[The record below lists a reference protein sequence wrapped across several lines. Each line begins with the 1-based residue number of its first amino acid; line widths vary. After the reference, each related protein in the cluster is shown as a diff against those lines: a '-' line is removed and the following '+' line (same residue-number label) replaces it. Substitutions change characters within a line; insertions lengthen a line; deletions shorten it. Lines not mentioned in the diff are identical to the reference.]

1 MLGAA
6 FQMDELIADFVAE
19 SREMLE
25 ALGGEI
31 VAWEANPDDRA
42 RLDSIFRFVHT
53 VKGNC
58 GFFEF
63 PRLEALSHAA
73 EDALADVRAGRRQ
86 PDGALVS
93 AVLAVI
99 DRIGEMIAAIE
110 SGAEMPEGDDGALIE
125 ALEPGAEGASVPAA
139 TAVAE
144 QSKGAAPRT
153 IRLSVELLDRV
164 MSTVSDMV
172 LARNELA
179 RRLRESPTD
188 VPVGGAFERLS
199 TIIAEMRD
207 AITRTRMQRIENL
220 FVALPRMVR
229 DLSAEL
235 GKQVLVD
242 IEGGDVELDREM
254 IEMIRDPLTHI
265 IRNAVDHGI
274 EMPAERLK
282 AGKREIGILSVS
294 ARQSG
299 NQILIDIHDDGRG
312 IDGARLVENAVAAG
326 TLAKKDAAKLTPREQ
341 LALVFEAGLST
352 AREVTAISGRGVGM
366 DVVRSNVERI
376 GGIVEVD
383 SVPGQGT
390 RMTLRVP
397 LTLTIIPALT
407 VSIGSQHFAI
417 PRAAIVEIVRA
428 NGESVTL
435 DRLGGAGVAT
445 IRGRRVPEV
454 ALADVLGLQSE
465 VPDEERNLVVLRP
478 AGGDVYALAVD
489 RIHDHEELVVKPA
502 APAVMATG
510 LYAGTTLADDGSP
523 ILLFDPAGLA
533 EVGGVRLES
542 QERAA
547 RVADGPAQVA
557 DKSVE
562 VLLFRGL
569 DGARRALRLAIVDR
583 IEEVPLTAIKH
594 GAGQL
599 RVQLGESILP
609 LAGVNGDLP
618 QISRR
623 KGDEPNEKVRVFR
636 LNDGVNEIGYAF
648 RDVVDLSAI
657 EHDVIPADNP
667 AEVSGVTLIAGEP
680 AELIDAHWL
689 FSNHLGV
696 AARAPSDQPLCRLPS
711 SDPWMQHMLR
721 PIVEAVG
728 YRVVG
733 DDHEGDADLV
743 IATEADAATAK
754 GACKIVLRSDPD
766 AAGEKDDTIY
776 RYDRAGLLMALKAA
790 GPGSGTVKKRAGRS
804 K

>member
-1 MLGAA
+1 
-6 FQMDELIADFVAE
+6 MDDLIADFVAE
-19 SREMLE
+19 CREMLE

-31 VAWEANPDDRA
+31 VAWEAEPDDRA

-73 EDALADVRAGRRQ
+73 EDALADCRAGRRV

-93 AVLAVI
+93 AVLAII
-99 DRIGEMIAAIE
+99 DRIGEMVSAIDAGE
-110 SGAEMPEGDDGALIE
+110 EMPAGDDTALID
-125 ALEPGAEGASVPAA
+125 ALAPGGDQASPAA
-139 TAVAE
+139 NAAVTEIAGKA
-144 QSKGAAPRT
+144 SAAPRT

-179 RRLRESPTD
+179 RRLRESDAD
-188 VPVGGAFERLS
+188 VPVDGAFERLS
-199 TIIAEMRD
+199 SIIAEMRD

-274 EMPAERLK
+274 EAPAERIK
-282 AGKREIGILSVS
+282 AGKREIGMLCIS

-299 NQILIDIHDDGRG
+299 NQILIDIQDDGRG
-312 IDGARLVENAVAAG
+312 IDGHRLVEKAVASG
-326 TLAKKDAAKLTPREQ
+326 TLDKDAASKLSKAEQ
-341 LALVFEAGLST
+341 LALIFEAGIST
-352 AREVTAISGRGVGM
+352 AKEVTAISGRGVGM

-383 SVPGQGT
+383 SKLGEGT

-407 VSIGSQHFAI
+407 VSIAGQSFAI
-417 PRAAIVEIVRA
+417 PRSAIDEIVRA
-428 NGESVTL
+428 TGEAVTL
-435 DRLGGAGVAT
+435 EHLGGAGVAT

-454 ALADVLGLQSE
+454 SLADILGIESKI
-465 VPDEERNLVVLRP
+465 EEKDRTLIVLRP
-478 AGGDVYALAVD
+478 AGGDVYALSVD

-502 APAVMATG
+502 APAVMNTG

-533 EVGGVRLES
+533 QVGGVKLEQ

-547 RVADGPAQVA
+547 RIAEGSVATGPSATP
-557 DKSVE
+557 
-562 VLLFRGL
+562 VLLFRGV
-569 DGARRALRLAIVDR
+569 DGGRRALRLAVVDR
-583 IEEVPLTAIKH
+583 IEEVEPSAITEA
-594 GAGQL
+594 AGQL
-599 RVQLGESILP
+599 RVQLGEAILP
-609 LAGVNGDLP
+609 LAGATLD
-618 QISRR
+618 QI
-623 KGDEPNEKVRVFR
+623 GADKVRIFR
-636 LNDGVNEIGYAF
+636 LNDGVQELGYAF
-648 RDVVDLSAI
+648 REVIDFAAI
-657 EHDVIPADNP
+657 EHDVIH
-667 AEVSGVTLIAGEP
+667 AEHEGEISGVSLVNGEP

-689 FSNHLGV
+689 FANHVGS
-696 AARAPSDQPLCRLPS
+696 AARQKQTLVCRLPS
-711 SDPWMQHMLR
+711 DDPWMQNMLR
-721 PIVEAVG
+721 PIVEAAG

-733 DDHEGDADLV
+733 EDDEIEADLV
-743 IATEADAATAK
+743 IASEGSDLPEDSAGHT
-754 GACKIVLRSDPD
+754 IWLRSEPE
-766 AAGEKDDTIY
+766 AKNKKDESIY
-776 RYDRAGLLMALKAA
+776 RYDRAGLLMALKSAGAGSGIGKLARSEPKKAA
-790 GPGSGTVKKRAGRS
+790 GRRK
-804 K
+804 

>member
-1 MLGAA
+1 
-6 FQMDELIADFVAE
+6 MDDLIADFVAE
-19 SREMLE
+19 CRDMLE

-31 VAWEANPDDRA
+31 VAWEAQPDDRA

-86 PDGALVS
+86 ADGTLVS

-99 DRIGEMIAAIE
+99 DRIAEMIAAIE
-110 SGAEMPEGDDGALIE
+110 AGEEFPAGDDSALIA
-125 ALEPGAEGASVPAA
+125 ALAPGADHAAPTVAAVGEGQKSA
-139 TAVAE
+139 
-144 QSKGAAPRT
+144 AAPRT

-179 RRLRESPTD
+179 RRLRECPTD
-188 VPVGGAFERLS
+188 VSVDGAFERLS
-199 TIIAEMRD
+199 SIIADMRD

-274 EMPAERLK
+274 ETPAERLK
-282 AGKREIGILSVS
+282 AGKREIGILAVS

-299 NQILIDIHDDGRG
+299 NQILIDIQDDGRG
-312 IDGARLVENAVAAG
+312 IDGKSLV
-326 TLAKKDAAKLTPREQ
+326 AKALDVGLLERDEAAKLSPREQ
-341 LALVFEAGLST
+341 LALIFEAGLST
-352 AREVTAISGRGVGM
+352 AKEVTSISGRGVGM

-383 SVPGQGT
+383 SNVGRGT

-407 VSIGSQHFAI
+407 VSIGTQHFAI
-417 PRAAIVEIVRA
+417 PRSAIEEIVRA

-435 DRLGGAGVAT
+435 EHLGGAGVAT

-454 ALADVLGLQSE
+454 SLAGILGLESGVAQE
-465 VPDEERNLVVLRP
+465 DRTLIVLRP

-502 APAVMATG
+502 APAIMNTG

-533 EVGGVRLES
+533 EVGGVRLEV
-542 QERAA
+542 QERTA
-547 RVADGPAQVA
+547 RIAEGPATVTSTA
-557 DKSVE
+557 TP

-569 DGARRALRLAIVDR
+569 DGSRRALRLAVVDR
-583 IEEVPLTAIKH
+583 IEEVPANSVREA
-594 GAGQL
+594 AGQL
-599 RVQLGESILP
+599 RVQLGEAILP
-609 LAGVNGDLP
+609 LAGANGAQLGE
-618 QISRR
+618 R
-623 KGDEPNEKVRVFR
+623 VRLFR
-636 LNDGVNEIGYAF
+636 LSDGAHELGYAF
-648 RDVVDLSAI
+648 AEVIDFDAI
-657 EHDVIPADNP
+657 EGSVINADRDG
-667 AEVSGVTLIAGEP
+667 EVSGVSLVGGEP
-680 AELIDAHWL
+680 AEIVDAHWL
-689 FSNHLGV
+689 F
-696 AARAPSDQPLCRLPS
+696 ARHIGTVVQASEQPVCRLPDGDS
-711 SDPWMQHMLR
+711 WMQNMLR
-721 PIVEAVG
+721 PIVEAAG

-733 DDHEGDADLV
+733 DGHDGQADLV
-743 IATEADAATAK
+743 IAAQGETTDAANA
-754 GACKIVLRSDPD
+754 IYLRSEP
-766 AAGEKDDTIY
+766 EPKNKKDSSIY
-776 RYDRAGLLMALKAA
+776 RYDRAGLLMALKTA
-790 GPGSGTVKKRAGRS
+790 SAGRG

>member
-1 MLGAA
+1 
-6 FQMDELIADFVAE
+6 MDDLIADFVAE
-19 SREMLE
+19 CRDMLE

-31 VAWEANPDDRA
+31 VAWEARPDDRA

-58 GFFEF
+58 GFFDF

-73 EDALADVRAGRRQ
+73 EDALADVRAGRRH

-93 AVLAVI
+93 AVLAII
-99 DRIGEMIAAIE
+99 DKISEMIAAIDAGE
-110 SGAEMPEGDDGALIE
+110 ELPAGDDTALID
-125 ALEPGAEGASVPAA
+125 ALSPGAEGHAA
-139 TAVAE
+139 PVAAAVADG
-144 QSKGAAPRT
+144 QGRTAAAPRT

-188 VPVGGAFERLS
+188 VSVDGAFERLS
-199 TIIAEMRD
+199 AIIAEMRD

-274 EMPAERLK
+274 ETPAERLK
-282 AGKREIGILSVS
+282 VGKREIGLLCVS

-299 NQILIDIHDDGRG
+299 NQILIDIQDDGRG
-312 IDGARLVENAVAAG
+312 IDGKRLVEKAIANGVLEKA
-326 TLAKKDAAKLTPREQ
+326 DAAVLGPREQ
-341 LALVFEAGLST
+341 LALIFEAGLST
-352 AREVTAISGRGVGM
+352 AKQVTSISGRGVGM

-383 SVPGQGT
+383 SIPGQGA

-407 VSIGSQHFAI
+407 VSVAGQNFAI
-417 PRAAIVEIVRA
+417 PRSAIEEIVRA
-428 NGESVTL
+428 TGESVTL
-435 DRLGGAGVAT
+435 EQLGGAGVAT

-454 ALADVLGLQSE
+454 SLASVLGLESDVAEQ
-465 VPDEERNLVVLRP
+465 DRTLIVLRP
-478 AGGDVYALAVD
+478 AGGDVYALSVD

-533 EVGGVRLES
+533 QVGGVKLEA

-547 RVADGPAQVA
+547 RIAEGPAIVPSKA
-557 DKSVE
+557 TA

-569 DGARRALRLAIVDR
+569 DGARRALRLAVVDR
-583 IEEVPLTAIKH
+583 IEEVPVAAVRKA
-594 GAGQL
+594 AGQL
-599 RVQLGESILP
+599 RVQVGETILP
-609 LAGVNGDLP
+609 LAGAAAGELGDDRL
-618 QISRR
+618 RL
-623 KGDEPNEKVRVFR
+623 FR
-636 LNDGVNEIGYAF
+636 LNDGAREIGYAF
-648 RDVVDLSAI
+648 KEVIDFAAI
-657 EHDVIPADNP
+657 EHDVIPADSP
-667 AEVSGVTLIAGEP
+667 GEVSGVSLIGGEP
-680 AELIDAHWL
+680 AELLDAHWL
-689 FSNHLGV
+689 FANHAGS
-696 AARAPSDQPLCRLPS
+696 AARPAEPLVCRLPGD
-711 SDPWMQHMLR
+711 DPWMQNLLR
-721 PIVEAVG
+721 PIVEAAG
-728 YRVVG
+728 YRVIG
-733 DDHEGDADLV
+733 DGDEGAADLV
-743 IATEADAATAK
+743 IAVQGDDVGGAARA
-754 GACKIVLRSDPD
+754 IFLRSEPEP
-766 AAGEKDDTIY
+766 AGKKDDSIY
-776 RYDRAGLLMALKAA
+776 RYDRAGLLMALK
-790 GPGSGTVKKRAGRS
+790 SAGRG

>member
-1 MLGAA
+1 
-6 FQMDELIADFVAE
+6 MDDLIADFVAE
-19 SREMLE
+19 CRDMLE

-31 VAWEANPDDRA
+31 VAWEAQPDDRA
-42 RLDSIFRFVHT
+42 RLDNIFRFVHT

-58 GFFEF
+58 GFFDF

-73 EDALADVRAGRRQ
+73 EDALADVRAGRRH
-86 PDGALVS
+86 PDAALVS
-93 AVLAVI
+93 AVLAII

-110 SGAEMPEGDDGALIE
+110 AGEDMPAGDDSALID
-125 ALEPGAEGASVPAA
+125 ALAPGAEGHVTPVAA
-139 TAVAE
+139 TVADA
-144 QSKGAAPRT
+144 SGKATSAPRT

-179 RRLRESPTD
+179 RRLRESETEVIVD
-188 VPVGGAFERLS
+188 GAFERLS

-274 EMPAERLK
+274 ETPAERLK
-282 AGKREIGILSVS
+282 TGKREIGLLCVS

-299 NQILIDIHDDGRG
+299 NQILIDIQDDGRG
-312 IDGARLVENAVAAG
+312 IDGKKLVEKAIANGVIDKAGAAQ
-326 TLAKKDAAKLTPREQ
+326 LNSREQ
-341 LALVFEAGLST
+341 LALIFEAGLST
-352 AREVTAISGRGVGM
+352 AKQVTAISGRGVGM
-366 DVVRSNVERI
+366 DFVRSNVERI

-383 SVPGQGT
+383 SHLGEGT

-407 VSIGSQHFAI
+407 VSIGAQHFAI
-417 PRAAIVEIVRA
+417 PRSAIEEIVRA
-428 NGESVTL
+428 TGESVVL
-435 DRLGGAGVAT
+435 EHVGGAGIAT

-454 ALADVLGLQSE
+454 SLADILGLESH
-465 VPDEERNLVVLRP
+465 VDPSDRRLIVLRP
-478 AGGDVYALAVD
+478 AGGDVYALSVD

-533 EVGGVRLES
+533 EVGGVKLEA

-547 RVADGPAQVA
+547 RIAEGPAITGPKV
-557 DKSVE
+557 VP

-569 DGARRALRLAIVDR
+569 DGARRALRLAVVDR
-583 IEEVPLTAIKH
+583 IEEVAVSSIKES
-594 GAGQL
+594 AGQL
-599 RVQLGESILP
+599 RVQVGDAILP
-609 LAGVNGDLP
+609 LAGASGAELDGDKIRL
-618 QISRR
+618 
-623 KGDEPNEKVRVFR
+623 FR
-636 LNDGVNEIGYAF
+636 LSDGAHEIGYAF
-648 RDVVDLSAI
+648 KEVIDFAAI
-657 EHDVIPADNP
+657 DNDVIHAERPG
-667 AEVSGVTLIAGEP
+667 EVSGVSLINGEP
-680 AELIDAHWL
+680 AELIDPHWL
-689 FSNHLGV
+689 FAHHVG
-696 AARAPSDQPLCRLPS
+696 ATCRPSEPLVCRMPTD
-711 SDPWMQHMLR
+711 DPWMQNMLR
-721 PIVEAVG
+721 PIVEAAG
-728 YRVVG
+728 YIVVG
-733 DDHEGDADLV
+733 EDAEIAADLV
-743 IATEADAATAK
+743 IASQGGDVGNAANA
-754 GACKIVLRSDPD
+754 IVLRSEPEP
-766 AAGEKDDTIY
+766 AGKKDESIY
-776 RYDRAGLLMALKAA
+776 RYDRAGLLMALKTA
-790 GPGSGTVKKRAGRS
+790 GAGRG